1 MEECAYIGLGS
12 NLGDRE
18 LKLLMAVAELGKL
31 PGTRVTGVSQFYET
45 DPVGGVPQD
54 NFYNAVARIVTTLSP
69 FLLLD
74 ELKRVETEVF
84 QRKSSKRWGPRSMDL
99 DILLYGELV
108 LESDRLTIPHP
119 RLAERRFA
127 LQPLSD
133 LAPDLVHPVLG
144 KSVVQLLAALTTT
157 EKVVKL

>member
-1 MEECAYIGLGS
+1 VEECAYIGLGS

-31 PGTRVTGVSQFYET
+31 PGTKVTALSAFYET
-45 DPVGGVPQD
+45 EPVGGVPQD
-54 NFYNAVARIVTTLSP
+54 NFYNAVARISTTLSP
-69 FLLLD
+69 LELLD
-74 ELKRVETEVF
+74 ALKRIETEVF
-84 QRKSSKRWGPRSMDL
+84 HRVDSGHWGPRSMDL

-108 LESDRLTIPHP
+108 LRSDRLTIPHP
-119 RLAERRFA
+119 RLAERRFV

-133 LAPDLVHPVLG
+133 IARKLVHPTLG
-144 KSVVQLLAALTTT
+144 VSISQLLAALTTT

>member
-45 DPVGGVPQD
+45 EPVGGVPQD
-54 NFYNAVARIVTTLSP
+54 NFYNAVARIATTLSP

-84 QRKSSKRWGPRSMDL
+84 QRKPSPRWGARSMDL

-108 LESDRLTIPHP
+108 LDSDRLTIPHP

-127 LQPLSD
+127 LQPLAD

-144 KSVVQLLAALTTT
+144 KTVAQLLAALTAT

>member
-45 DPVGGVPQD
+45 EPVGGVPQD
-54 NFYNAVARIVTTLSP
+54 NFYNAVARISTTLSP

-74 ELKRVETEVF
+74 ELKRVEAEVF
-84 QRKSSKRWGPRSMDL
+84 KRKPSERWGVRSMDL

-108 LESDRLTIPHP
+108 LDSDRLTIPHP
-119 RLAERRFA
+119 LLAERRFA
-127 LQPLSD
+127 LQPLAE

-144 KSVVQLLAALTTT
+144 KTVAQLLAALTTT

>member
-45 DPVGGVPQD
+45 EPVGGVPQD
-54 NFYNAVARIVTTLSP
+54 NFYNAAARIATTLSP

-74 ELKRVETEVF
+74 ELKRIETEVF
-84 QRKSSKRWGPRSMDL
+84 QRKTEKRWGPRSMDL

-108 LESDRLTIPHP
+108 LDSDRLTIPHP
-119 RLAERRFA
+119 RLADRRFA
-127 LQPLSD
+127 LQPLAD
-133 LAPDLVHPVLG
+133 LDPDLVHPVLG
-144 KSVVQLLAALTTT
+144 KSVAQLLAALTTT

>member
-45 DPVGGVPQD
+45 EPVGGVPQD
-54 NFYNAVARIVTTLSP
+54 NFYNAVARVSTTLSP

-84 QRKSSKRWGPRSMDL
+84 KRKPSERWGARSMDL
-99 DILLYGELV
+99 DILLYGELA
-108 LESDRLTIPHP
+108 LDSDRLTIPHP

-127 LQPLSD
+127 LQPLAE

-144 KSVVQLLAALTTT
+144 KTVAQLLAALTTT

>member
-1 MEECAYIGLGS
+1 
-12 NLGDRE
+12 
-18 LKLLMAVAELGKL
+18 MAVAELGKL

-45 DPVGGVPQD
+45 EPVGGVPQD

-108 LESDRLTIPHP
+108 LDSEQLTIPHP

-127 LQPLSD
+127 LQPLAD

-144 KSVVQLLAALTTT
+144 KSVAQLLAALTTT